1 MQTLDIFRVS
11 VAGASLGLARR
22 AFTEARQYAR
32 QRPMFGQHLADF
44 QLTQSALGDMALRID
59 AAALLSYRAA
69 WQKDVQKTNTTQ
81 EAAMAKLCATES
93 AQWVI
98 DRAVQMHGALGVTVG
113 QKVEALYRDIRAM
126 RIYEGA
132 SEVQSLIIGR
142 SLLKED
148 RDASA

>member
-1 MQTLDIFRVS
+1 
-11 VAGASLGLARR
+11 
-22 AFTEARQYAR
+22 
-32 QRPMFGQHLADF
+32 
-44 QLTQSALGDMALRID
+44 
-59 AAALLSYRAA
+59 
-69 WQKDVQKTNTTQ
+69 
-81 EAAMAKLCATES
+81 MAKLCATES